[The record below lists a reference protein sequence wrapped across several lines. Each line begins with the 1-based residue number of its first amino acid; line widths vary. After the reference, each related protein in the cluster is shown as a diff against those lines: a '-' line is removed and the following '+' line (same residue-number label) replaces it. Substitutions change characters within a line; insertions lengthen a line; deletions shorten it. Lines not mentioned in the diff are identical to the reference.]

1 MSIHRSSSILVGLTA
16 LVAPAAAQ
24 WNSSPTLNTPVC
36 VQPGDQAVPKAAAT
50 GDGGTW
56 IGWFDH
62 RGANYDVYVQLL
74 DRDGNAAFAVDG
86 LLVSSNAQST
96 SLVDW
101 DLIADS
107 SGGCVLAFTDTRAG
121 GDLDV
126 YAYRIS
132 PTGQFLWGANGV
144 ALSNNSDYEPNPS
157 IAELSDGSF
166 AFVWAQIPNSGT
178 GSIRAQRLDVNGVP
192 LYVGGDIALATG
204 TATNEKPGF
213 CKVVAAENGGYVVM
227 WLRNIA
233 TFLSPRH
240 IKAQKYDASGVA
252 QWNGGAPTSV
262 YDASA
267 VPIAHQPILQ
277 SDGAGGAVF
286 CWHNGATFFESYVQR
301 VNASGVEQFAHNGIA
316 VSLEANVGEF
326 DPALAYLP
334 ASGDMIVVY
343 DRRDAA
349 QGARGIGVQRISA
362 AGARLWGND
371 GVELEP
377 IDSVTEGRQRIVP
390 FGDGALVTYFQFPV
404 FGGQGSN
411 ILARRIDGS
420 GADVWNATVVAADGQ
435 VSRDKPLLV
444 IDSVGT
450 ARAVWDD
457 ERADSGDIYA
467 QDIHVDGALG
477 PIATCTANNFC
488 VSAVNS
494 VGAGATIGWS
504 GSTSLALNNFGLR
517 ASGCP
522 SSINA
527 IFFYG
532 PTQIAPVPFHA
543 GFLCTTGGFSR
554 LPVLTTNGSGDLS
567 YSVDLT
573 TPPNV
578 LGQINAGST
587 WHFQLWY
594 RDPSGPNG
602 STNTSDALQATFCD

>member
-1 MSIHRSSSILVGLTA
+1 MSTERPSSLLLTFA
-16 LVAPAAAQ
+16 LLAAPAAAQ
-24 WNSSPTLNTPVC
+24 WNSNPTLNTPVC
-36 VQPGDQAVPKAAAT
+36 TQAGDQAVPKAAAT

-74 DRDGNAAFAVDG
+74 DRAGSPVFAVDG
-86 LLVSSNAQST
+86 LLVSSNTQSS

-107 SGGCVLAFTDTRAG
+107 SGGCVLAFTDVRAG

-144 ALSNNSDYEPNPS
+144 ALSNNADYEPNPS
-157 IAELSDGSF
+157 VAELSDGSF
-166 AFVWAQIPNSGT
+166 VFVWAQIPSSGA
-178 GSIRAQRLDVNGVP
+178 GSIRAQRLDASGVP

-213 CKVVAAENGGYVVM
+213 CKVVASDNGGYVAL

-233 TFLSPRH
+233 TFTSPRH
-240 IKAQKYDASGVA
+240 IKLQKYDANGVA
-252 QWNGGAPTSV
+252 QWNGGAPVSV
-262 YDASA
+262 FDSAA

-277 SDGAGGAVF
+277 SDEAGGAVI
-286 CWHNGATFFESYVQR
+286 CWHSGGTFFESYVQH
-301 VNASGVEQFAHNGIA
+301 VDASGVEQFAHNGLTA
-316 VSLEANVGEF
+316 SLEANTGEF

-343 DRRDAA
+343 DRRDAS
-349 QGARGIGVQRISA
+349 QGQRGLGAQRISP
-362 AGARLWGND
+362 AGARVWGTD
-371 GVELEP
+371 GVALEP
-377 IDSVTEGRQRIVP
+377 IDSVHEGRARIVP
-390 FGDGALVTYFQFPV
+390 FGDGALITYFQFPV

-411 ILARRIDGS
+411 ILARRLDGA
-420 GADVWNATVVAADGQ
+420 GADVWGSTVVAADGQ

-444 IDSVGT
+444 VDAVGT

-457 ERADSGDIYA
+457 GRADSGDMYA

-477 PIATCTANNFC
+477 PITTCTASTYC
-488 VSAVNS
+488 VTAPNS
-494 VGAGATIGWS
+494 VGAGAVIGWS

-522 SSINA
+522 ATINA

-554 LPVLTTNGSGDLS
+554 LPVLTTSASGELA
-567 YSVDLT
+567 YVVDLT
-573 TPPNV
+573 SPPNV

-587 WHFQLWY
+587 WQFQLWY

-602 STNTSDALQATFCD
+602 STNTSDALSATFCD